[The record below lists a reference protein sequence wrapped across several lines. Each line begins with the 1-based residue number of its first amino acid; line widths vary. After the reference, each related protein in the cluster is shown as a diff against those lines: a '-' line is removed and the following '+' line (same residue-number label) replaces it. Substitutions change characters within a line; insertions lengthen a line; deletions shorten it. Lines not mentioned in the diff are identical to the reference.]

1 MNRAYPLR
9 TISLAVV
16 FTLSLFATGGQASAA
31 SALPRLAALG
41 PDLEGAWDGLLQ
53 TSSGS
58 MPVSFSITTVDGKS
72 TVALDI
78 LEQNARDIPVS
89 GATRDGAKVH
99 FDISAVDGVF
109 DGALTPDGLQGTWA
123 QAGKRIPLT
132 LKRRTAESAA
142 R

>member
-1 MNRAYPLR
+1 MKRAHFLHN
-9 TISLAVV
+9 ISLAVV
-16 FTLSLFATGGQASAA
+16 FAFSLLAAGGEAVAA

-53 TSSGS
+53 TNSGS

-78 LEQNARDIPVS
+78 LEQNARDIPVT
-89 GATRDGAKVH
+89 GATREGAKVH
-99 FDISAVDGVF
+99 FDIAAVDGAF

-123 QAGKRIPLT
+123 QAGKRVPLT
-132 LKRRTAESAA
+132 LKRRSAESVA